1 MHWESR
7 RCVFKKSIPWW
18 NQVSM
23 KRHYCYEGVNE
34 SQTASIEEKRKLP
47 SSWLILLRIIR
58 HLTGK
63 DYNPSIGCRLPTSG
77 KSAASCHPAFA
88 GNAVCQWA
96 AFEIMLKCLTHSHVQ
111 DCISQ
116 KTWSGLSP
124 TRNPVH
130 LRLWGLSLFCT
141 RNCAKLGLW
150 SDPKSKFY
158 RTLVK
163 PKVRVLWDRK
173 SGSRPTG
180 VSNMPSGFLYC
191 KTGNFHK
198 TEMFRISIGISAAG
212 NFANYPIH
220 MQEIVVK
227 GRG

>member
-18 NQVSM
+18 NQGSM
-23 KRHYCYEGVNE
+23 KRHYCCEGVNE

-96 AFEIMLKCLTHSHVQ
+96 AFEIMLKCLTHCHVQ
-111 DCISQ
+111 DCICYTVKQEIFVNIHRHFRGRKFCKLHYSHARNCREG
-116 KTWSGLSP
+116 KGLGNLPLS
-124 TRNPVH
+124 
-130 LRLWGLSLFCT
+130 LSLFKAT
-141 RNCAKLGLW
+141 TGGSVKLIFTML
-150 SDPKSKFY
+150 KN
-158 RTLVK
+158 LVSLKQSHHK
-163 PKVRVLWDRK
+163 P
-173 SGSRPTG
+173 
-180 VSNMPSGFLYC
+180 
-191 KTGNFHK
+191 
-198 TEMFRISIGISAAG
+198 
-212 NFANYPIH
+212 
-220 MQEIVVK
+220 VVI
-227 GRG
+227 